1 MMLALKMER
10 RSLAGWLLL
19 ATSLL
24 LLAALSHLSHGGAQ
38 VYAFLC
44 SVVDVCEWGV
54 AIAIVEAVASGG
66 VWLAALEF
74 PIISPIAATITVWL
88 VEQGYWA
95 AVSL

>member
-10 RSLAGWLLL
+10 RSLAGLLLL

-44 SVVDVCEWGV
+44 YVHACNWGFAITIVDTV
-54 AIAIVEAVASGG
+54 AYGG
-66 VWLAALEF
+66 AWLAALEF
-74 PIISPIAATITVWL
+74 PIISPIVATITVWL
-88 VEQGYWA
+88 LDGYWY
-95 AVSL
+95 AVSA